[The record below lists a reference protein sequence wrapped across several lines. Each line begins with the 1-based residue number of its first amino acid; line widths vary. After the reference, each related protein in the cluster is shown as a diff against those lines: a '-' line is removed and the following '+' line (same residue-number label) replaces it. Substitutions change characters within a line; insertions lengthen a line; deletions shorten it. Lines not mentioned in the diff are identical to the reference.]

1 MPRALPTISLRR
13 FTRMSPERF
22 EHLLALVGPL
32 IKKKPCRSRQ
42 PISDAERLMLTLRF
56 LATGDSQQSHSFSFR
71 IGRATVSNILRETT
85 EAIWHAL
92 NKKYLIPPTETQDW
106 IRIAEEFETEW
117 NFPHCIGAI
126 DGKHINMECPK
137 KAGSA
142 YFNYKNFHSIVL
154 LAVCDA
160 KYCFTFVD
168 IGAYGSTND
177 ASVLSETLYGTA
189 FDEAPT
195 KLNLPSP
202 APVEGQNLPYVL
214 LGDDIF
220 PLKPWLMKPYPGK
233 NLDEPQRIFNYRL
246 SRARRTIE
254 NAFGI
259 LSAKWRVFRR
269 PIRANVELVERI
281 TKATVC
287 LHNYLRLTENAKY
300 IPTGF
305 VDSEDE
311 TGQIIPGDWR
321 AVIQDDEGGLINA
334 RKIGGNRYTFDA
346 GRSREDFK
354 DYFSSEKGQVAWQ
367 WQHVRNC
374 GLVHT

>member
-1 MPRALPTISLRR
+1 
-13 FTRMSPERF
+13 
-22 EHLLALVGPL
+22 
-32 IKKKPCRSRQ
+32 
-42 PISDAERLMLTLRF
+42 
-56 LATGDSQQSHSFSFR
+56 
-71 IGRATVSNILRETT
+71 
-85 EAIWHAL
+85 
-92 NKKYLIPPTETQDW
+92 
-106 IRIAEEFETEW
+106 
-117 NFPHCIGAI
+117 
-126 DGKHINMECPK
+126 MECCK

-160 KYCFTFVD
+160 KYCFKFVD
-168 IGAYGSTND
+168 IGACGSTDD

-195 KLNLPSP
+195 KLNLPIP

-220 PLKPWLMKPYPGK
+220 PLEPWSMKPYPGK

-269 PIRANVELVERI
+269 PIRENVDLVETI

-287 LHNYLRLTENAKY
+287 LHKYLRLTENAKY

-311 TGQIIPGDWR
+311 TGQTIPGVGEQSFKMMKVGLLMPER
-321 AVIQDDEGGLINA
+321 LGETATHLMLANLGKTSKITLAV
-334 RKIGGNRYTFDA
+334 K
-346 GRSREDFK
+346 
-354 DYFSSEKGQVAWQ
+354 KGK
-367 WQHVRNC
+367 
-374 GLVHT
+374 